1 MRFKRKYSFYL
12 LHNLFLKW
20 KCTLQIMS
28 KQVKQNVSELFNQ
41 SNGHTPTLLQQCAD
55 QTGLNLRTLQN
66 LYLKKQPS
74 MRIDTALKIL
84 GFLNTLP
91 EREGQPW
98 DISDIISNGNMLSEK
113 SVLNDL
119 NLVKI

>member
-1 MRFKRKYSFYL
+1 
-12 LHNLFLKW
+12 
-20 KCTLQIMS
+20 MS

-55 QTGLNLRTLQN
+55 QTGLNLRTLKN